1 MSLQEKF
8 KIKTWHQNLKKLKS
22 HELSTR
28 LNPIFTITKIQI
40 HSLTF
45 CQDSFI
51 ASTPSGPYLNRTR
64 VFWIFLLRGIVKDF
78 GKKNYNIRYF
88 RFFKRHARPA
98 VLDPD
103 SFNFASSFIQSG
115 SRIWVQF
122 LLPKIEAKNYTW
134 KKFSFLLSNWK
145 NLSRSALRIS
155 TITLQPSRKHP
166 ALQSITF
173 LKLFFYWIR
182 NTVAKSLLVIDVAD
196 EAAGGF
202 AWWQLLRSGLAQLQG
217 PLQHAKI

>member
-1 MSLQEKF
+1 MSLQEKIQNKDMAPKF
-8 KIKTWHQNLKKLKS
+8 KKTEVSWTLDTFKPNFHNKK
-22 HELSTR
+22 
-28 LNPIFTITKIQI
+28 QI

-88 RFFKRHARPA
+88 RLLKRQARPA

-122 LLPKIEAKNYTW
+122 FFQFLLPKIEAKNYTW
-134 KKFSFLLSNWK
+134 KKFSFFYRIEKICLD
-145 NLSRSALRIS
+145 LR
-155 TITLQPSRKHP
+155 
-166 ALQSITF
+166 
-173 LKLFFYWIR
+173 
-182 NTVAKSLLVIDVAD
+182 
-196 EAAGGF
+196 
-202 AWWQLLRSGLAQLQG
+202 
-217 PLQHAKI
+217 